1 MRTGNLINFCILCT
15 GIVASSR
22 WVFNKYVERKKE
34 RKEGK
39 GERERKREEERKE
52 ILKTR
57 DHALIIF
64 VCTMPDVNIV
74 HSMKRMIKK

>member
-1 MRTGNLINFCILCT
+1 ML
-15 GIVASSR
+15 
-22 WVFNKYVERKKE
+22 KERKKE
-34 RKEGK
+34 RRGRGEGR
-39 GERERKREEERKE
+39 EREKRREIKE